1 MRASGRNRGFT
12 LTELTVVLV
21 MLGVLTTMAM
31 PKVTQTRDRLT
42 LETATHEF
50 ARAFSFAR
58 SEAIRRN
65 GTVTINPSGDTAYVL
80 PTGLKSLPN
89 GGRFTLV
96 PATTIQFASFGPP
109 LAGVGTYRITYKGRV
124 SEIEISAAGF
134 VRVK

>member
-1 MRASGRNRGFT
+1 MRAKGRSRGFT
-12 LTELTVVLV
+12 LTELTIVLT
-21 MLGVLTTMAM
+21 MLGILTTMAM

-50 ARAFSFAR
+50 ARSFSFAR

-65 GTVTINPSGDTAYVL
+65 QTVTLAPSGDTAYVL
-80 PTGLKSLPN
+80 STGLKALPT
-89 GGRFTLV
+89 GARFTST
-96 PATTIQFASFGPP
+96 PGTDIRFASFGPP
-109 LAGVGTYRITYKGRV
+109 VAGVGTYRITYKGRV